1 MQKALNPAQEA
12 ELKFLKQR
20 VDRCQD
26 ERFRPEASPNANQ
39 NLMAAS
45 EELSRYVKELRTY
58 GYHI

>member
-45 EELSRYVKELRTY
+45 EELWIS
-58 GYHI
+58 HIKPS